1 MFRRALPG
9 LAKLVATVMVAAVG
23 GLVIGAAVAKLSGD
37 GDSSSI
43 PTGGPPR
50 ASLPFTTPTTTPVA
64 GEKRTR
70 QTPVHGVR
78 VRILSAV
85 LHPAPRSGQRRQR
98 ALLTVHVRLANRG
111 SRRII
116 ISRPV
121 LVSGNVRVQTNLKA
135 DTGATKLRVLDRGAT
150 ERLRLRFEIADA
162 IEKRV
167 LQRRRVRLTIA
178 GRNVPVS
185 VTRGRPVRVPTTTGR
200 RTASRTATHPPPRPP
215 PPRVAP
221 LPRQPPP
228 PPARRPSTP
237 LPPPPPAQRR
247 TTPPPPPTPPP
258 AQGLFDSCC

>member
-1 MFRRALPG
+1 MFRKALPG
-9 LAKLVATVMVAAVG
+9 LAKLVATVVVAAVG
-23 GLVIGAAVAKLSGD
+23 GLVIGAAVAKLSRD

-50 ASLPFTTPTTTPVA
+50 ASLPFATPTTTPVA
-64 GEKRTR
+64 GKKPAR
-70 QTPVHGVR
+70 QGVR

-116 ISRPV
+116 MSRPV

-162 IEKRV
+162 VEKQV

-178 GRNVPVS
+178 GRNVTVS
-185 VTRGRPVRVPTTTGR
+185 VTRGRPVRLPTTTGR
-200 RTASRTATHPPPRPP
+200 RTASRTATYPPPRPA

-237 LPPPPPAQRR
+237 PPPPPPAQRR
-247 TTPPPPPTPPP
+247 TTPPPPPTQPP